1 MTFAPTTEGRGG
13 GGGGGTEE
21 LPSQYWRASETYS
34 STLLF
39 PDVTALGFSPPPSGL
54 EPFSSVATPS
64 SSSYGMQLS
73 SLGLFEVTAA
83 DSSLPAASGEG
94 EPPGAW
100 SLKEESFP
108 HETESVLSRSV
119 EVTESSVVEPHSHDT
134 SSSPSASASTSTLSS
149 LEPQTTPPQP
159 PPTVSIAAS
168 PPTSSRPLPSDQPQ
182 TPSSQSQ
189 SETSSPSTTSLHHTT
204 ASPPSSLEG
213 PTTSPPL
220 PPPLQPQSSQTKG
233 VLPPSSS
240 SSDTARVREKGTTS
254 PSTEAARKKL
264 AELQAVLNATRFDA
278 DKFLASLSS
287 KSATTLSELSTPSPS
302 PRTEAALSPRK
313 TATSLAATEALKSP
327 PLLPYRQTPSEDTN
341 PPLPSSPSHPPH
353 SSTVHPSSKPIYTSP
368 QAHPHTS
375 PSRQLNWKPP
385 GVSPSKRSRTP
396 ERGSLKLPD
405 SLCFQQVCC
414 VGAGLQEQ
422 LRVSNCGSRWLQ
434 LSFSLS
440 QLYRDGCEVRGE
452 GGNALNLNYRLP
464 YYA

>member
-1 MTFAPTTEGRGG
+1 MTTEGRGGGG

-73 SLGLFEVTAA
+73 SLGLFEVTATDA
-83 DSSLPAASGEG
+83 SLPAAKEG
-94 EPPGAW
+94 KPPGAW
-100 SLKEESFP
+100 SLKEENFP
-108 HETESVLSRSV
+108 HETESVLSQSV
-119 EVTESSVVEPHSHDT
+119 AVTESSVRHSYSHDS

-213 PTTSPPL
+213 PTTSPPP

-233 VLPPSSS
+233 VLPPSSSS

-327 PLLPYRQTPSEDTN
+327 PLRPYRQTPSEDTN

-375 PSRQLNWKPP
+375 PSRQLNRKPP

-440 QLYRDGCEVRGE
+440 QLYRDGCEVRGG